1 MEFEGIVQQ
10 IILLPIDRD
19 YYILCPFKRLSSL
32 QTWLFTVV
40 RRLLARQ
47 IQRQGRE
54 MSLEDLPMASLSA
67 QPEQE
72 DADRR
77 RGSETVVGGCQQ
89 ADR

>member
-1 MEFEGIVQQ
+1 MRAKWAPHQVTL
-10 IILLPIDRD
+10 ILGG
-19 YYILCPFKRLSSL
+19 
-32 QTWLFTVV
+32 FTVV

-77 RGSETVVGGCQQ
+77 RGSETAVGGCQQ
-89 ADR
+89 AGR